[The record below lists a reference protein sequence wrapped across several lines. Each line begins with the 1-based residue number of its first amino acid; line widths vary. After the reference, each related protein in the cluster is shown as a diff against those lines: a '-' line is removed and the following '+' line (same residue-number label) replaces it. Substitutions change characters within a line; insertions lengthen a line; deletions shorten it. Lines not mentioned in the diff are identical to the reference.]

1 MEHLIKDTKSFIQ
14 KSKEVYGDLFEY
26 DKTNYI
32 TWKTPLILKCKH
44 CGQYFEM
51 TPAKH
56 LGVLKKRP
64 KYGIIGCPECN
75 MRHGLNIRR
84 KNISDRWFSKAIS
97 KFGNC
102 FDYSES
108 KYIDNDIPIKIL
120 CKNCNNY
127 FWQSP
132 LEHLRKDR
140 DCCPSCER
148 SNNFI
153 KKSIEIYGLERYDF
167 TNVKYRNLETY
178 VRIYNKLN
186 NVDFLILPKDFLNGY
201 NYETNGKSSGEKLVL
216 QWFEDKKFNLS
227 DEVTIE
233 INNEFKVRADF
244 IIYSSTKEVT
254 FWIEYN
260 GAQHYEFV
268 DYFYRDKRS
277 FQKQLKRD
285 ENVRKYCKENNIIL
299 IEIPYTYNTYEKI
312 SEVLKRILIE
322 GESPDI
328 ITQPKIIQPT

>member
-178 VRIYNKLN
+178 VRIYDKLN
-186 NVDFLILPKDFLNGY
+186 NVDFLILPKDF
-201 NYETNGKSSGEKLVL
+201 
-216 QWFEDKKFNLS
+216 
-227 DEVTIE
+227 
-233 INNEFKVRADF
+233 
-244 IIYSSTKEVT
+244 
-254 FWIEYN
+254 
-260 GAQHYEFV
+260 
-268 DYFYRDKRS
+268 
-277 FQKQLKRD
+277 
-285 ENVRKYCKENNIIL
+285 
-299 IEIPYTYNTYEKI
+299 
-312 SEVLKRILIE
+312 
-322 GESPDI
+322 
-328 ITQPKIIQPT
+328 